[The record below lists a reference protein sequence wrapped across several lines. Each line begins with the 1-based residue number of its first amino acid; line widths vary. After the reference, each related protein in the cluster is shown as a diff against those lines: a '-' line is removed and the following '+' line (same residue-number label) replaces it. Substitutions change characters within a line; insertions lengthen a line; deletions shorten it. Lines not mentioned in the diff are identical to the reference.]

1 MAAAAELAIRDSEF
15 TGTIGVAR
23 ADINPPAGIFARTW
37 GSSKHDIATGIHKP
51 LLATCIAFA
60 DAKGGEPLA
69 LLALDLSWWSSKGD
83 EVELRTAILAASGL
97 QEDRLMFHPSHTH
110 SAPRTAPEFTDRP
123 GGHLIPQ
130 FRAQLVSTCAQLVTK
145 ARANL
150 SPATLTWR
158 AGRCALAFNRELV
171 SPNDG
176 RLLCGVNLA
185 TEADDTLLVGRVVG
199 PDGAVR
205 ASLVNYACHP
215 ISLGGGNTLISP
227 DYVGAMRETVEAGG
241 GGSECIFLH
250 GASGNQAP
258 RRSFESD
265 VRYADQNGREVGFS
279 ALSVLAS
286 MFPPQRSLQFAGAEE
301 SGTPL
306 AIWRECSVAASGTIA
321 ARRVTIRL
329 EIADMPSRDELQ
341 QAIAQATE
349 SFMVERLT
357 RRLLQRES
365 VGDGVEGDF
374 SFLIWRLG
382 DSFIL
387 GTPAEMHTAFQRELR
402 RRFAGTSIA
411 VLNIVNGY
419 ASYLPPREDYAV
431 GAYPTRVAVYKV
443 GSMERVLEAADKTM
457 RAMLAADADA
467 ATATATAG

>member
-1 MAAAAELAIRDSEF
+1 MAVAAKTAIRDSEF
-15 TGTIGVAR
+15 SGSIGVAR
-23 ADINPPAGIFARTW
+23 ADISPPAGIFARSW

-51 LLATCIAFA
+51 LLATCISFA
-60 DAKGGEPLA
+60 DAKGANLLA
-69 LLALDLSWWSSKGD
+69 LLALDLSWWSSTGD
-83 EVELRTAILAASGL
+83 EAELRTAILAATGL
-97 QEDRLMFHPSHTH
+97 QEEQLMFHPSHTH
-110 SAPRTAPEFTDRP
+110 SAPRTAPEFSNRP

-130 FRAQLVSTCAQLVTK
+130 YRAQLVATCVRLVSK

-158 AGRCALAFNRELV
+158 AGRCALAFNREMV
-171 SPNDG
+171 SPDDG

-185 TEADDTLLVGRVVG
+185 TDADDTLLVGRVVG
-199 PDGAVR
+199 ADGALR

-227 DYVGAMRETVEAGG
+227 DYVGAMRETVEANSGG
-241 GGSECIFLH
+241 GECIFLH

-306 AIWRECSVAASGTIA
+306 AIWRECSVAASGAIE
-321 ARRVTIRL
+321 ARRVTLAL

-365 VGDGVEGDF
+365 VGDGAEGDF
-374 SFLIWRLG
+374 TFLIWRLG

-387 GTPAEMHTAFQRELR
+387 GTPAEMHTAFQLALR
-402 RRFAGTSIA
+402 QRFPANSIA
-411 VLNIVNGY
+411 ILNIVNGY
-419 ASYLPPREDYAV
+419 ASYLPPREDYAA

-443 GSMERVLEAADKTM
+443 GSMERVLEAADAAM
-457 RAMLAADADA
+457 SAMLASDVVTEGA
-467 ATATATAG
+467 ALA

>member
-1 MAAAAELAIRDSEF
+1 MAAAAQLAIRDSEF
-15 TGTIGVAR
+15 SGMIGVAR
-23 ADINPPAGIFARTW
+23 ADISPPAGIFARSW

-60 DAKGGEPLA
+60 DAGGGDPLA

-83 EVELRTAILAASGL
+83 EAELRGAILAATGL
-97 QEDRLMFHPSHTH
+97 QQQQLMFHPSHTH
-110 SAPRTAPEFTDRP
+110 SAPRTAPEFSNRP
-123 GGHLIPQ
+123 GGHLIAPY
-130 FRAQLVSTCAQLVTK
+130 RAQLIATCIRLVTK
-145 ARANL
+145 ARERL

-158 AGRCALAFNRELV
+158 AGRCALAFNRELR
-171 SPNDG
+171 SPHDG
-176 RLLCGVNLA
+176 RLLCGVNPA
-185 TEADDTLLVGRVVG
+185 AAADDTLLVGRVVG
-199 PDGAVR
+199 ADGVVR

-227 DYVGAMRETVEAGG
+227 DYVGAMRETVEASGG
-241 GGSECIFLH
+241 GAECIFLH

-286 MFPPQRSLQFAGAEE
+286 MFPPQRALQFAGAEE

-306 AIWRECSVAASGTIA
+306 AIWQERSVAASGSIA
-321 ARRVTIRL
+321 ARRLTIRL
-329 EIADMPSRDELQ
+329 EIADLPSRAELQ
-341 QAIAQATE
+341 QAIAEATE

-365 VGDGVEGDF
+365 VGEGTEGYFD
-374 SFLIWRLG
+374 FLIWRLG

-387 GTPAEMHTAFQRELR
+387 GTPAEMHSAFQLELR
-402 RRFAGTSIA
+402 RRFPGNSIA

-419 ASYLPPREDYAV
+419 ASYLPPRADYAV

-443 GSMERVLEAADKTM
+443 GSMERVLEAADEAM
-457 RAMLAADADA
+457 RAMLAADSMTGA
-467 ATATATAG
+467 